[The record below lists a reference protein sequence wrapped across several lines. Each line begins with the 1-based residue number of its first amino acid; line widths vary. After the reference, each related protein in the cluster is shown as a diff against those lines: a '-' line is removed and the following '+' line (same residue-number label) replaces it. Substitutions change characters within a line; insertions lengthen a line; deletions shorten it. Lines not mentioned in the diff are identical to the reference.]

1 MERVLWKL
9 WGWSLFVP
17 AGHCVT
23 KPEVIFKLEQGA
35 EPWLG
40 EEWVNQ
46 CLSDVQTV
54 DIIERSQEVHQR
66 HIWQVAIINSKTS
79 TEETVELGKILNLS
93 LNCILNMMVN
103 NASDSG
109 MRAEELN
116 VSQNIFIS
124 IEPHEIQAGGKLDD

>member
-1 MERVLWKL
+1 MLETYS
-9 WGWSLFVP
+9 SLVSLS
-17 AGHCVT
+17 HCVT
-23 KPEVIFKLEQGA
+23 KPEVIFKLEQTA

-66 HIWQVAIINSKTS
+66 HIWQVAITNSKTS

-93 LNCILNMMVN
+93 LNRIPNMMVN
-103 NASDSG
+103 DTSDSG

-124 IEPHEIQAGGKLDD
+124 IEPHEMQAGGKLDD